1 MASKRYKT
9 KTSVLVGTVRRSQ
22 VKIHVET
29 VLLTLCLETSL
40 TSFKTR
46 VAMVTVGVRGGSFQ
60 AAPSSSVNATGS
72 EIFEN

>member
-1 MASKRYKT
+1 MTSKLQKT
-9 KTSVLVGTVRRSQ
+9 KPRVVVGAVRRSQ

-40 TSFKTR
+40 TSFKTQ
-46 VAMVTVGVRGGSFQ
+46 VAMVTVGVQGGSFQ
-60 AAPSSSVNATGS
+60 AAPSSSVNATGL